1 MYNLVQ
7 TGHLPKKKRSGYARE
22 YLKKRLNRIDEILHR
37 KEVAITTV
45 DVHELRLE
53 IKKLKSLFTLLR
65 KGNGSFPARRYYKP
79 FKTIFEKAGEIRIIH
94 VEQELLKQ
102 YITDSSDRYLD
113 QLQKLTHEKSERLRK
128 MVNSDAIAKLRSNKK
143 EITPFLNQVTEKRV
157 RHFLKTNAGKLHQLL
172 KRGIFKDEDLHV
184 IRKKLKSF
192 YFIAKMTYKTI
203 TIPEPWNKLLEL
215 LGKWHDDKVAIE
227 HLRKAIY
234 SSRYSQDEVN
244 RLYMV
249 KREITENRENLF
261 DQIVGTYF
269 LIENKEG
276 TVSVPDNFMINQI
289 Q

>member
-22 YLKKRLNRIDEILHR
+22 YFKKRLERIDKILHR
-37 KEVAITTV
+37 KEAEITKE

-53 IKKLKSLFTLLR
+53 IKKLKALFTLLR
-65 KGNGSFPARRYYKP
+65 HGKSNFPARKYYKP
-79 FKTIFEKAGEIRIIH
+79 LKTIFEKAGEIRIIH
-94 VEQELLKQ
+94 VELELLKQ
-102 YITDSSDRYLD
+102 YITDSSDRYLEH
-113 QLQKLTHEKSERLRK
+113 LQNLTHEKSEGLK
-128 MVNSDAIAKLRSNKK
+128 IMINSDAIAKLRSNKK
-143 EITPFLNQVTEKRV
+143 VFTPFLNKVTEKRV
-157 RHFLKTNAGKLHQLL
+157 RHFLKTNAVKLNELL
-172 KRGIFKDEDLHV
+172 ERGIYKDEDLHV

-192 YFIAKMTYKTI
+192 YFIAKMTYKAM

-215 LGKWHDDKVAIE
+215 LGKWHDDQVAIE

-244 RLYMV
+244 KLYKV

-261 DQIVGTYF
+261 DEIVATYF

-276 TVSVPDNFMINQI
+276 TISVPDNSMINQI